1 MATTA
6 RDIMTAGAE
15 CVNEDETLLAAA
27 QKLRQL
33 DVGALPICGNDD
45 RLKGMLT
52 DRDIVTK
59 AVALGKDVATTLV
72 GSLAQGKP
80 VTIGADDSVDEAV
93 ATMAKHEVRR
103 LPVIDGRR
111 LIGMVS
117 QADIARRAPKS
128 LTGALVK
135 EISEDGSSRRR
146 VGGGFGRLVVL
157 ALPVVG
163 GVFAATRSRN
173 ATPGSVETSTEVA
186 VPVSTAYN
194 QWTQF
199 EEFPRFMGGVEEVRQ
214 LDDTRLHWVADIG
227 GKRQEWDAKIIDQ
240 VPDQRIAWQAVTG
253 KKNGGVVTFHR
264 IDENRTQV
272 KVHLDYEPEGLV
284 EKVGSVLGIDSGRV
298 KFDLERFK
306 QLIESQGGESGAWRG
321 EVRSG
326 QQQS

>member
-1 MATTA
+1 MATKA

-15 CVNEDETLLAAA
+15 CVNEDETLLEAAK
-27 QKLRQL
+27 KLRTL
-33 DVGALPICGNDD
+33 DVGALPICGRDD

-59 AVALGKDVATTLV
+59 AIALGKDVTTTLV

-80 VTIGADDSVDEAV
+80 VTIGADDSIDEAV
-93 ATMAKHEVRR
+93 ATMSKHEVRR

-117 QADIARRAPKS
+117 QADIARNASKQQ
-128 LTGALVK
+128 TGKLVHA
-135 EISEDGSSRRR
+135 ISEDGGSRRR
-146 VGGGFGRLVVL
+146 GGGLARLVVV
-157 ALPVVG
+157 ALPMVG
-163 GVFAATRSRN
+163 AFLAATRSRN
-173 ATPGSVETSTEVA
+173 TTPGSVEMSTEVA

-272 KVHLDYEPEGLV
+272 KVHLDYEPEGIV
-284 EKVGSVLGIDSGRV
+284 ERVGSALGLDSGRV
-298 KFDLERFK
+298 KFDLEKFK
-306 QLIESQGGESGAWRG
+306 QLIESRGTETGAWRG

-326 QQQS
+326 RQQ

>member
-1 MATTA
+1 LATTA

-15 CVNEDETLLAAA
+15 CVNEDETLLEAAK
-27 QKLRQL
+27 KLRSL
-33 DVGALPICGNDD
+33 DVGALPICGRDD

-59 AVALGKDVATTLV
+59 AIALGKDVTTTLV

-80 VTIGADDSVDEAV
+80 VTIGADDSIDEAV
-93 ATMAKHEVRR
+93 ATMSKHEVRR

-111 LIGMVS
+111 LIGIVS
-117 QADIARRAPKS
+117 QADIARNASKQQ
-128 LTGALVK
+128 TGKLVQ
-135 EISEDGSSRRR
+135 EISEDGASGRSL
-146 VGGGFGRLVVL
+146 GGGVRRLVVM
-157 ALPVVG
+157 ALPLAG
-163 GVFAATRSRN
+163 ALFAATRSRN
-173 ATPGSVETSTEVA
+173 ATPGSVEMSTEVA

-199 EEFPRFMGGVEEVRQ
+199 EEFPRFMSGVEEVRQ

-272 KVHLDYEPEGLV
+272 KVHLDYEPEGIV
-284 EKVGSVLGIDSGRV
+284 EKVGSTLGIDSGRV
-298 KFDLERFK
+298 KFDLEKFK
-306 QLIESQGGESGAWRG
+306 QLIESRGAETGAWRG

-326 QQQS
+326 EQQ